1 MRPFVLSLFTCFLV
15 LSAAW
20 AQTTS
25 GNGNTP
31 QIPYGQSYKNFEFPF
46 YEAGQLKWILSATQ
60 ATGVSLNRAEVTDMK
75 IDVYDNGKV
84 TTTITSPKADL
95 YSTDRRMRTKNTVR
109 IERSDL
115 EATSQRCDFDLISKQ
130 YHMQDNVRVVLKNF
144 DATSGLGPTSKK
156 ASTSPGTPMPA
167 PQTTLGPG
175 PVPSPSHGNDSLL
188 DSPGAYSNSTN
199 VGPISPAAPANQ

>member
-1 MRPFVLSLFTCFLV
+1 MRPFVLSLSACFLV

-25 GNGNTP
+25 NSGNIP
-31 QIPYGQSYKNFEFPF
+31 QIPYGQSYDNFKFPF
-46 YEAGQLKWILSATQ
+46 YESGQLKWVLSAAK
-60 ATGVSLNRAEVTDMK
+60 ATGVSLNCAEVTDMK
-75 IDVYDNGKV
+75 IEVYDNGKV

-115 EATSQRCDFDLISKQ
+115 EATAQRCDFDLVSKQ
-130 YHMQDNVRVVLKNF
+130 YLLRDNVRVILKNF
-144 DATSGLGPTSKK
+144 DATSGLGPSGKHAP
-156 ASTSPGTPMPA
+156 ASPATPPPA
-167 PQTTLGPG
+167 FGPT
-175 PVPSPSHGNDSLL
+175 PPASAHASDSLL

-199 VGPISPAAPANQ
+199 AGPVSPSSPGNQ